1 MNMDT
6 LQSLASGSELKYLFL
21 TGMRFSLE
29 LTLVATLMGMLFG
42 TCLAVARVARI
53 RFVSSLAALYVDA
66 MRSIPLLL
74 VIFWI
79 YFLAPYLLG
88 WLTRSAQPVQVG
100 GYTSAYVTFILFES
114 AYFCE
119 IMRAGIASVRKP
131 QLQAAFALGMNY
143 RQAMT
148 LVVLPQALR
157 NMSPAI
163 LSQIIV
169 LFQDTSLVYV
179 LSLTDFFGAASEL
192 GARDGRMVELYIF
205 AAAVYLAICL
215 IASGGVKYLQRKVSS

>member
-1 MNMDT
+1 MEI
-6 LQSLASGSELKYLFL
+6 LQSLASRSELKYLFL

-29 LTLVATLMGMLFG
+29 LTIVATLMGMLFG
-42 TCLAVARVARI
+42 TCLAVARVAQI
-53 RFVSSLAALYVDA
+53 RVFSNMAALYVNA

-88 WLTRSAQPVQVG
+88 WVSRSAQPVQVG
-100 GYTSAYVTFILFES
+100 GYTSAMVTFVLFES
-114 AYFCE
+114 AFFCE
-119 IMRAGIASVRKP
+119 IMRAGIGSVKKT
-131 QLQAAFALGMNY
+131 QIQAAFALGMNY
-143 RQAMT
+143 RQAMI

-163 LSQIIV
+163 LSQIVV

-192 GARDGRMVELYIF
+192 GARDGRVVELYIF
-205 AAAVYLAICL
+205 AAAVYLVICVT
-215 IASGGVKYLQRKVSS
+215 ASGGVKYLQRKVSF

>member
-1 MNMDT
+1 MNI
-6 LQSLASGSELKYLFL
+6 LQSLGSGGELKYLFAS
-21 TGMRFSLE
+21 GMRFSFE
-29 LTLVATLMGMLFG
+29 LTLAATLVGMLLG
-42 TCLAVARVARI
+42 TCLALLRVAQI
-53 RFVSSLAALYVDA
+53 RVLSSLAALYVNA

-88 WLTRSAQPVQVG
+88 WLTRSTQPVQVG
-100 GYTSAYVTFILFES
+100 GYTSAFVTFILFES

-119 IMRAGIASVRKP
+119 IMRAGIGSVRKA
-131 QLQAAFALGMNY
+131 QTHAAFALGMNY
-143 RQAMT
+143 RQAMI

-157 NMSPAI
+157 NMAPAV

-179 LSLTDFFGAASEL
+179 LSLTDFFGAASEI
-192 GARDGRMVELYIF
+192 GERDGHVVELYVF
-205 AAAVYLAICL
+205 AAAVYLVICL
-215 IASGGVKYLQRKVSS
+215 IGSGGVKYLQRKDVA

>member
-1 MNMDT
+1 MEI
-6 LQSLASGSELKYLFL
+6 LQSLASRSELKYLFL

-42 TCLAVARVARI
+42 TCLAVARVAQI
-53 RFVSSLAALYVDA
+53 RVFSNMAALYVNA

-88 WLTRSAQPVQVG
+88 WVSRSAQPVQVG
-100 GYTSAYVTFILFES
+100 GYTSAMVTFVLFES
-114 AYFCE
+114 AFFCE
-119 IMRAGIASVRKP
+119 IMRAGIGSVKKT
-131 QLQAAFALGMNY
+131 QIQAAFALGMNY
-143 RQAMT
+143 RQAMI

-163 LSQIIV
+163 LSQIVV

-192 GARDGRMVELYIF
+192 GARDGRVVELYIF
-205 AAAVYLAICL
+205 AAAVYLVICVT
-215 IASGGVKYLQRKVSS
+215 ASGGVKYLQRKVSF

>member
-1 MNMDT
+1 MNI
-6 LQSLASGSELKYLFL
+6 LQSLSSGSELTYLFA

-29 LTLVATLMGMLFG
+29 LTLIAALMGMILG
-42 TCLAVARVARI
+42 TCMAMVRI
-53 RFVSSLAALYVDA
+53 AGIPILSKLVELYVNV

-79 YFLAPYLLG
+79 YFLSPYFFG
-88 WLTRSAQPVQVG
+88 WITGSQQPVQVG
-100 GYTSAYVTFILFES
+100 GYTSAIVTFVLFES

-119 IMRAGIASVRKP
+119 IMRAGIGSVAKP
-131 QLQAAFALGMNY
+131 QMHAALALGMNY
-143 RQAMT
+143 RQAMI
-148 LVVLPQALR
+148 LVVLPQALK

-192 GARDGRMVELYIF
+192 GARDGRVVELYIF
-205 AAAVYLAICL
+205 AAAVYLIICVT
-215 IASGGVKYLQRKVSS
+215 ASGGVKYLQRKVVR

>member
-1 MNMDT
+1 MNIFDSASSGNE
-6 LQSLASGSELKYLFL
+6 LQYLFA

-29 LTLVATLMGMLFG
+29 LTLASAVMGMLIG
-42 TCLAVARVARI
+42 TGMALIRI
-53 RFVSSLAALYVDA
+53 ANVRFLSKVVEVYVNT
-66 MRSIPLLL
+66 MRSVPLLL

-79 YFLAPYLLG
+79 YFLSPYILG
-88 WLTRSAQPVQVG
+88 WMLRATQPVQVG
-100 GYTSAYVTFILFES
+100 GYTSAFVTFILFES

-119 IMRAGIASVRKP
+119 IMRAGIGSVRKP
-131 QLQAAFALGMNY
+131 QVQAAFALGMNY

-148 LVVLPQALR
+148 LVVLPQALK
-157 NMSPAI
+157 NMAPTI

-192 GARDGRMVELYIF
+192 GARDGRVVELYVF
-205 AAAVYLAICL
+205 AAAIYLVICVC
-215 IASGGVKYLQRKVSS
+215 ASAGVKYLQRKAAV

>member
-1 MNMDT
+1 MNI
-6 LQSLASGSELKYLFL
+6 LQSLSSGNELSYMFA

-29 LTLVATLMGMLFG
+29 LTVIAAVLGLLFG
-42 TCLAVARVARI
+42 TGMALVRVAEI
-53 RFVSSLAALYVDA
+53 RFLSNAVKLYVDC

-79 YFLAPYLLG
+79 YFLSPYFFG
-88 WLTRSAQPVQVG
+88 WVTRSPTPVQVG
-100 GYTSAYVTFILFES
+100 GYTSAIVTFVLFES

-119 IMRAGIASVRKP
+119 IMRAGIGSVAKP
-131 QLQAAFALGMNY
+131 QLQAALAIGMSF

-148 LVVLPQALR
+148 LILLPQAFR

-163 LSQIIV
+163 LSQVIV

-192 GARDGRMVELYIF
+192 GARDGRIVELYIF
-205 AAAVYLAICL
+205 AAFVYLVICV
-215 IASGGVKYLQRKVSS
+215 IGSGGVKHLQRKTVR